1 MTERL
6 AGTVAVITGATSGI
20 GAATA
25 RRFVAEGARV
35 VIAGR
40 TEHAGKAIAAE
51 LGDRAVFVRT
61 DVCREADIAAAVDM
75 AVERFGRLDCL
86 FSNAGA
92 AVGRP
97 LEDVTEAEFGASM
110 RLLVGSAVF
119 GLKHAVRVMKAA
131 GGGSVINT
139 SSIAAYRFGQASL
152 LYSAAKA
159 AVTHLGTPR
168 RHRPRRLYLASDE
181 ASFVNGHDLV
191 VDGGLIWAMSE
202 PKGSNT

>member
-6 AGTVAVITGATSGI
+6 AGAVAVITGATSGI

-40 TEHAGKAIAAE
+40 TEHKGNAIAAE

-61 DVCREADIAAAVDM
+61 NVCREGDVAAVVDA

-92 AVGRP
+92 AVGGP
-97 LEDVTEAEFGASM
+97 LDGVTKPSSTRRCGCWWEASCSVSSM
-110 RLLVGSAVF
+110 RHG
-119 GLKHAVRVMKAA
+119 
-131 GGGSVINT
+131 
-139 SSIAAYRFGQASL
+139 
-152 LYSAAKA
+152 
-159 AVTHLGTPR
+159 
-168 RHRPRRLYLASDE
+168 
-181 ASFVNGHDLV
+181 
-191 VDGGLIWAMSE
+191 
-202 PKGSNT
+202 